1 MKIRT
6 LFKLAAVGS
15 LLAAGSVMAQ
25 DASRPLE
32 TGRPMLC
39 PHPTSETLVASGSSV
54 FAGDLPAAVT
64 SNMTGLSSP
73 VTNKHHPYTFRW
85 KSPACCKIMGATLTV
100 TLKSITSG
108 TNNTTP
114 DAGNDTIGIVHN
126 GVGLAGAGGY
136 VFPNSPF
143 PAGTTVT
150 KTFNLTPAQI
160 ATLNLDGD
168 NRLTFN
174 TQDDTMVTSAKL
186 VLNRCCIK

>member
-25 DASRPLE
+25 DASRPQE
-32 TGRPMLC
+32 PGRPMLC
-39 PHPTSETLVASGSSV
+39 PHPTGETLVASGSSL
-54 FAGDLPAAVT
+54 FAGDVNATVT
-64 SNMTGLSSP
+64 SNMTGLASP
-73 VTNKHHPYTFRW
+73 VLNKHHPYTFRW
-85 KSPACCKIMGATLTV
+85 KSPACCKIMGATLTI
-100 TLKSITSG
+100 TLKAISAGTS
-108 TNNTTP
+108 NTSS
-114 DAGNDTIGIVHN
+114 DAGNDMIGIYHN
-126 GVGLAGAGGY
+126 GAGLPGVGGY
-136 VFPNSPF
+136 IFPNSPF

-150 KTFNLTPAQI
+150 RTFNLTPAQI

>member
-25 DASRPLE
+25 DASRPQE
-32 TGRPMLC
+32 PGRPVPC
-39 PHPTSETLVASGSSV
+39 PSPTSQTLVASGSSL

-64 SNMTGLSSP
+64 ANMTGLASP
-73 VTNKHHPYTFRW
+73 IMNKHHPYTFRW
-85 KSPACCKIMGATLTV
+85 KSPACCKIMGATLTI
-100 TLKSITSG
+100 TLKSISSG
-108 TNNTTP
+108 TSNATS
-114 DAGNDTIGIVHN
+114 DAGNDTIGIAHN
-126 GVGLAGAGGY
+126 GVGLAGVGGY

-150 KTFNLTPAQI
+150 KVFNLTPAQI

-174 TQDDTMVTSAKL
+174 TQDDTMVTSATL